1 MFFFFKLKCA
11 ISPSTTT
18 MTLPSKNHDLY
29 NCETRMNHRD
39 LPGYSWEYNPWQQKS
54 PIPEAFQAPEMK

>member
-1 MFFFFKLKCA
+1 MFFLIKMCNFTINNNNDFT
-11 ISPSTTT
+11 I
-18 MTLPSKNHDLY
+18 KNHDLY

-54 PIPEAFQAPEMK
+54 PIPETFQAPEMK